1 MGEFDISYGGAF
13 IAGLL
18 SFLSPCVLPLVPPYL
33 CYLGGMTVEQLA
45 ERQAARTASSR
56 RVFWAALAF
65 VLGFSTVFISLG
77 ATATFV
83 GQFVAQYLDVL
94 AKIAG
99 AVIIVLGLHFLGVFR
114 IALLFREARFHIQ
127 SKPAGLAGAYVVG
140 LAFAFGWTPCVGPVL
155 AAVLFVAGTE
165 EWIWQ
170 GTSLLAT
177 YSAGLGVPF
186 LAAAFAAGPFLKF
199 MRRFR
204 GGVRIVERV
213 LGVALVVTGV
223 LFITGSMSDIAF
235 WILDTFPSLGKIG

>member
-45 ERQAARTASSR
+45 EAQTARTASSR
-56 RVFWAALAF
+56 RVIWAALAF

-83 GQFVAQYLDVL
+83 GQFVAEYMDVL

-99 AVIIVLGLHFLGVFR
+99 VVIIVLGLHFLGLFR
-114 IALLFREARFHIQ
+114 IALLFRELRFHID

-155 AAVLFVAGTE
+155 AAVLFIAGTE
-165 EWIWQ
+165 ESIWQ

-213 LGVALVVTGV
+213 LGGALVVTGV

-235 WILDTFPSLGKIG
+235 WILDTFPSLGRIG

>member
-1 MGEFDISYGGAF
+1 MGEFDITYGGAF

-45 ERQAARTASSR
+45 EEQSARTASSR

-65 VLGFSTVFISLG
+65 VLGFSTVFIALG
-77 ATATFV
+77 ATATFI

-99 AVIIVLGLHFLGVFR
+99 VVIIVLGLHFLGVFR
-114 IALLFREARFHIQ
+114 IALLFREVRFHID
-127 SKPAGLAGAYVVG
+127 SKPAGIAGAYVVG

-165 EWIWQ
+165 ESIWQ

-204 GGVRIVERV
+204 GGVRTVERV
-213 LGVALVVTGV
+213 LGVALVITGI

-235 WILDTFPSLGKIG
+235 WILDTFPSLGRIG

>member
-45 ERQAARTASSR
+45 EAQSARTASSR
-56 RVFWAALAF
+56 RVLWAALAF

-77 ATATFV
+77 ATATFI
-83 GQFVAQYLDVL
+83 GQFVAEYMDVL

-99 AVIIVLGLHFLGVFR
+99 VVIIVLGLHFLGLFR
-114 IALLFREARFHIQ
+114 IALLFRELRFHID
-127 SKPAGLAGAYVVG
+127 SKPTGLAGAYVVG
-140 LAFAFGWTPCVGPVL
+140 LAFAFGWTPYAGPVL

-165 EWIWQ
+165 ETIWQ

-213 LGVALVVTGV
+213 LGGALVVTGV
-223 LFITGSMSDIAF
+223 LFITGSMNDIAF
-235 WILDTFPSLGKIG
+235 WILETFPSLGRIG

>member
-45 ERQAARTASSR
+45 EAQSARTASSR
-56 RVFWAALAF
+56 RVLWAALAF

-83 GQFVAQYLDVL
+83 GQFVAEYLDVL

-99 AVIIVLGLHFLGVFR
+99 VVIIVLGLHFLGLFR
-114 IALLFREARFHIQ
+114 IALLFRELRFHID

-165 EWIWQ
+165 ETIWQ

-213 LGVALVVTGV
+213 LGGALVVTGV
-223 LFITGSMSDIAF
+223 LFITGSMNDIAF
-235 WILDTFPSLGKIG
+235 WILETFPSLGRIG